1 MKFIVSSSLL
11 LKNLQALSGVLNPS
25 NTLPILDDF
34 LFELKDKTLQIT
46 ASDLETTMT
55 VTVPLT
61 MSEEPGI
68 ITIPAKILLD
78 TLKTFTDI
86 PVTFTINVENMG
98 VEISAGEGK
107 YKLSGHKS
115 DEYPQT
121 PLLENATS
129 LSINSSILVSAF
141 NKTIFATGNDELR
154 PVMSGIF
161 CELTPDDITLVATDA
176 HKLVRYRRTDAKS
189 ENSVSFILPKK
200 PLNQLKNILSG
211 DDFPVKIEYDQ
222 TNALFEFE
230 NVSLIC
236 RLIDGKY
243 PNYEAVIP
251 TENPNVLITNRSILL
266 NTIKRIAIFAN
277 QSTHQV
283 RFKISGQELILS
295 SEDID
300 FSNEGTER
308 LSCNYE
314 GEDMEIGFNSR
325 FFLEM
330 LSNIDNE
337 DVRIEMSAPNRAG
350 LILPVDNENKD
361 EDILM
366 LVMPVMLNQ

>member
-11 LKNLQALSGVLNPS
+11 LKNLSALSGVLSAS

-34 LFELKDKTLQIT
+34 LFELNDETLLIT

-55 VTVPLT
+55 VTVPT
-61 MSEEPGI
+61 SKSEEPGAV
-68 ITIPAKILLD
+68 TIPAKILLD
-78 TLKTFTDI
+78 TLKTFADI
-86 PVTFTINVENMG
+86 PVSFTIDKETLG

-107 YKLSGHKS
+107 YKLIGHSS
-115 DEYPQT
+115 DEFPQAPSLEDVI
-121 PLLENATS
+121 PLKIKSS
-129 LSINSSILVSAF
+129 LLLGAF
-141 NKTIFATGNDELR
+141 NMTIFATGTDELR
-154 PVMSGIF
+154 PVMSGVF
-161 CELTPDDITLVATDA
+161 CELTPDNITFVATDA
-176 HKLVRYRRTDAKS
+176 HKLVRYRRNDATS

-200 PLNQLKNILSG
+200 PLNQLRNILPG
-211 DDFPVKIEYDQ
+211 DDSEVRMDYNQ
-222 TNALFEFE
+222 TNVVFTFD
-230 NVSLIC
+230 NVKMMC

-251 TENPNVLITNRSILL
+251 TENPNVLTIDRSSIL
-266 NTIKRIAIFAN
+266 NSIKRVAIFAN

-283 RFKISGQELILS
+283 RLKLSGKELILS

-300 FSNEGTER
+300 FYNEAKER
-308 LSCNYE
+308 LTCNYE

-325 FFLEM
+325 FIQEM
-330 LSNIDNE
+330 LSNLNTELVKIK
-337 DVRIEMSAPNRAG
+337 MSAPNRAG
-350 LILPVDNENKD
+350 LIIPVDTKNKD

>member
-121 PLLENATS
+121 PLLENTTS

-154 PVMSGIF
+154 PVMSGVF
-161 CELTPDDITLVATDA
+161 CELTPDDIIFVATDA

-337 DVRIEMSAPNRAG
+337 DVRIEMSASNRAG

>member
-34 LFELKDKTLQIT
+34 LFELKDETLQIT

-154 PVMSGIF
+154 PVMSGVF
-161 CELTPDDITLVATDA
+161 CELTPDDIIFVATDA

-230 NVSLIC
+230 NVTLIC

-300 FSNEGTER
+300 FSNEATER